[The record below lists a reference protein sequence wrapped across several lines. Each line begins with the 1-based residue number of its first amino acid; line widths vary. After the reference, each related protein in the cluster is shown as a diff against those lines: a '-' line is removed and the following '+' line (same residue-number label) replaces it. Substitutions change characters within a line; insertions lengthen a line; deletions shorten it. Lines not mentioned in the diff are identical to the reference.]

1 MFISMTGSATR
12 KIPSK
17 WGDFT
22 FVLSSFNHRFLE
34 ISTHLPDEL
43 RSGEVDIQKLIRNKI
58 ARGQVNFHLEW
69 EHGGE
74 EKSFRVNTALLKN
87 YHKSLEE
94 VKRNL
99 GLKQEV
105 GLSLLMRL
113 PDVLIYK
120 KTFLNKNLW
129 SFLKKNINITLDEL
143 TKVRKK
149 EGAELHR
156 DIKKRIN
163 TIAKAVKEIKKEL
176 PSILKQYKGKLEH
189 RISNHKNNGLK
200 EKIAQEVMI
209 QAGKV
214 DITEEMI
221 RVYSHLKMFVE
232 EINKKV
238 SSGKR
243 MDFISQ
249 EMLREINTMGSKIC
263 NAPISSKVIHVKTE
277 LDKIREQIRNVE

>member
-1 MFISMTGSATR
+1 MTGSATR
-12 KIPSK
+12 KVPSQ

-22 FVLSSFNHRFLE
+22 FILSSFNHRFLE

-43 RSGEVDIQKLIRNKI
+43 RSGEVDIQKLIRNKV

-69 EHGGE
+69 EPGGE
-74 EKSFRVNTALLKN
+74 EKNFRINTALLKN
-87 YHKSLEE
+87 YHRNLEE
-94 VKRNL
+94 VKKSL
-99 GLKQEV
+99 GLRQEV
-105 GLSLLMRL
+105 SLSLLMQL
-113 PDVLIYK
+113 PDVLIHK
-120 KTFLNKNLW
+120 KTFLNRNLW
-129 SFLKKNINITLDEL
+129 TFLRKHINITLDEL
-143 TKVRKK
+143 TKVRRK

-156 DIKKRIN
+156 DIEKRLNAIS
-163 TIAKAVKEIKKEL
+163 KAVQEIKTSL
-176 PSILKQYKGKLEH
+176 PSIVKRYKGKLEH
-189 RISNHKNNGLK
+189 RISTNQNNGLK

-221 RVYSHLKMFVE
+221 RISSHLKMFIE
-232 EINKKV
+232 EMNKKF

-263 NAPISSKVIHVKTE
+263 NADISSKVIYVKTE

>member
-12 KIPSK
+12 KVPSK

-22 FVLSSFNHRFLE
+22 FMLSSFNHRFLE

-43 RSGEVDIQKLIRNKI
+43 RSGEVDIQKLIRGKI

-87 YHKSLEE
+87 YHRSLEE
-94 VKRNL
+94 VKKNL

-105 GLSLLMRL
+105 SLSLLMQL
-113 PDVLIYK
+113 PDVLIHK
-120 KTFLNKNLW
+120 RTFLNRNLW
-129 SFLKKNINITLDEL
+129 TFLRKHINITLDEL
-143 TKVRKK
+143 TKVRRK

-156 DIKKRIN
+156 DIEKRLNAIS
-163 TIAKAVKEIKKEL
+163 KAVGEIKNLL
-176 PSILKQYKGKLEH
+176 PSIVKRYKGKLEH
-189 RISNHKNNGLK
+189 RISANQNNGLK

-221 RVYSHLKMFVE
+221 RISSHLKMFIE
-232 EINKKV
+232 EMNKKF

-263 NAPISSKVIHVKTE
+263 NADISSKVIYVKTE

>member
-12 KIPSK
+12 KVPSK

-22 FVLSSFNHRFLE
+22 FIISSFNHRFLE
-34 ISTHLPDEL
+34 ISTSFPDEL
-43 RSGEVDIQKLIRNKI
+43 ISGEVEIQKLIRSKI

-69 EHGGE
+69 DRSAQEG
-74 EKSFRVNTALLKN
+74 SFGINTPLLKK

-94 VKRNL
+94 AKKKL
-99 GLKQEV
+99 GLEQEIS
-105 GLSLLMRL
+105 LSLLMRL
-113 PDVLIYK
+113 PDVLVHK
-120 KTFLNKNLW
+120 RVVLDRNLW
-129 SFLKKNINITLDEL
+129 SFLKRNVNLTLDEL

-149 EGAELHR
+149 EGSALHK
-156 DIKKRIN
+156 DIAKRI
-163 TIAKAVKEIKKEL
+163 KAISKVVNGIKALL
-176 PSILKQYKGKLEH
+176 PSIVKRYKSKLENK
-189 RISNHKNNGLK
+189 IPNSQNNAIK
-200 EKIAQEVMI
+200 ERVAQEVML

-221 RVYSHLKMFVE
+221 RVLSHLKMFME
-232 EINKKV
+232 EMGRKT

-263 NAPISSKVIHVKTE
+263 NADIASKIIYVKTE

>member
-12 KIPSK
+12 KVPSK

-22 FVLSSFNHRFLE
+22 FILSSFNHRFLE
-34 ISTHLPDEL
+34 ISTSLPDEL
-43 RSGEVDIQKLIRNKI
+43 ISGEVDIQKLIRNKI

-69 EHGGE
+69 EPGGKE
-74 EKSFRVNTALLKN
+74 RGFRINTALLKN
-87 YHKSLEE
+87 YHRSLEE
-94 VKRNL
+94 AKKKL

-105 GLSLLMRL
+105 SLSLLMRL
-113 PDVLIYK
+113 PDVLIHK

-129 SFLKKNINITLDEL
+129 AFLKKNISITLDEL
-143 TKVRKK
+143 TEVRKK

-156 DIKKRIN
+156 DIEKRI
-163 TIAKAVKEIKKEL
+163 KAISKVANEIRTLL
-176 PSILKQYKGKLEH
+176 PSIVKRYKGKLGNK
-189 RISNHKNNGLK
+189 ISANQNNGIK
-200 EKIAQEVMI
+200 EKIAQEVML

-221 RVYSHLKMFVE
+221 RVSSHLKMFIE
-232 EINKKV
+232 EMNKKA

-249 EMLREINTMGSKIC
+249 EMLREINTMGAKIC
-263 NAPISSKVIHVKTE
+263 NADIAAKIIYVKTE

>member
-12 KIPSK
+12 KVPSR

-43 RSGEVDIQKLIRNKI
+43 RSGEVDIQKLIRSKI

-69 EHGGE
+69 EPGGE
-74 EKSFRVNTALLKN
+74 ERGFCVNNALLKN
-87 YHKSLEE
+87 YHRSLEE
-94 VKRNL
+94 VKKNL

-105 GLSLLMRL
+105 SLSLLMQL
-113 PDVLIYK
+113 PGALIHK
-120 KTFLNKNLW
+120 KTFLNRNLW
-129 SFLKKNINITLDEL
+129 AFLKKNISITLGEL
-143 TKVRKK
+143 TKARKK

-156 DIKKRIN
+156 DIEKRIKA
-163 TIAKAVKEIKKEL
+163 ISKAVNAIKTSL
-176 PSILKQYKGKLEH
+176 PSIVKRYKGKLEN
-189 RISNHKNNGLK
+189 RIPNSQNNAIK
-200 EKIAQEVMI
+200 EKIAQEVML
-209 QAGKV
+209 QAGRV

-221 RVYSHLKMFVE
+221 RISSHLKMFIE
-232 EINKKV
+232 EMNKKV

-263 NAPISSKVIHVKTE
+263 NADIASKVIYVKTE

>member
-12 KIPSK
+12 KVPSK

-43 RSGEVDIQKLIRNKI
+43 RSGEVDIQKLIRGKI

-69 EHGGE
+69 EPGGE

-87 YHKSLEE
+87 YHRSLEE
-94 VKRNL
+94 VKKNL

-105 GLSLLMRL
+105 SLSLLMQL
-113 PDVLIYK
+113 PDVLIHK
-120 KTFLNKNLW
+120 RTFLNRNLW
-129 SFLKKNINITLDEL
+129 MFLKKNINITLDEL
-143 TKVRKK
+143 AKVRRK

-156 DIKKRIN
+156 DIEKRIHA
-163 TIAKAVKEIKKEL
+163 ISKSVQEIKVLL
-176 PSILKQYKGKLEH
+176 PSIVKQYKGKLEH
-189 RISNHKNNGLK
+189 RISNNQNNGLK

-221 RVYSHLKMFVE
+221 RVSSHLKMFIDE
-232 EINKKV
+232 MSKKN

-263 NAPISSKVIHVKTE
+263 NAGISSKVIYVKTE

>member
-12 KIPSK
+12 KVPSK

-34 ISTHLPDEL
+34 ISTHLPDEF
-43 RSGEVDIQKLIRNKI
+43 RSGEVDIQKLIRSKV

-69 EHGGE
+69 EPGGE
-74 EKSFRVNTALLKN
+74 EKSFRVNNALLKN
-87 YHKSLEE
+87 YHRSLEE
-94 VKRNL
+94 VRRNL

-105 GLSLLMRL
+105 SLSLLMQL
-113 PDVLIYK
+113 PGVLIHK
-120 KTFLNKNLW
+120 KTFLNKDLW
-129 SFLKKNINITLDEL
+129 VFLKKNINITLDEL
-143 TKVRKK
+143 TRVRRK
-149 EGAELHR
+149 EGAELHK
-156 DIKKRIN
+156 DIEKRIRAISKVSN
-163 TIAKAVKEIKKEL
+163 EIKTLL
-176 PSILKQYKGKLEH
+176 PSIIKQYKGKLEN
-189 RISNHKNNGLK
+189 RISANQNNGVK
-200 EKIAQEVMI
+200 EKIVQEIML

-221 RVYSHLKMFVE
+221 RVSSHLKMFIE
-232 EINKKV
+232 EMDKKI

-263 NAPISSKVIHVKTE
+263 NAAIASKIIYVKTE